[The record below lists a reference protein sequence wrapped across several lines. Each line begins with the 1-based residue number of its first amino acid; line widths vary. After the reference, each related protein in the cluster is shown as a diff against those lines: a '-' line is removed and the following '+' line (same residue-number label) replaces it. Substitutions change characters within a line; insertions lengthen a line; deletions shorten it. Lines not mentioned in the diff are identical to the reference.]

1 MCCDGE
7 NIPEQIAKMVLT
19 LSGYYLTLAPFQ
31 INKSCSKTLDCLFR
45 NTEQKKERENITLQ
59 TDLITPKA
67 KVQWRQCARN
77 THWGRL
83 AIECSWWW
91 RCNITIKVNKRH
103 DWISVQPSSASP
115 LSGLLAD
122 SLRRKGNA
130 ADSEKQFPCDTPYVC
145 V

>member
-1 MCCDGE
+1 MCCNGE

-19 LSGYYLTLAPFQ
+19 LGGYYLTLAPFQ

-67 KVQWRQCARN
+67 KVQWRQCACN

-115 LSGLLAD
+115 LLGLSAD
-122 SLRRKGNA
+122 SLRSKGNA
-130 ADSEKQFPCDTPYVC
+130 VDSEALFQKSNFHVA
-145 V
+145 